1 MTSSA
6 SGFRSQGGDESREE
20 LGRGVCRDEG
30 NCHGVRSRAFLGV
43 WPVDGEEGCPIPNS
57 QRTFSP
63 SLAFSPRGP
72 QRLLVLTDS
81 LGPTSQGH
89 RSAALWSCAHLLLW
103 LGFLLGFCPST
114 CPRLPAAGTGRG
126 WTRIPSQ
133 ATQYGRHNCRGVI

>member
-63 SLAFSPRGP
+63 SLAFSPR
-72 QRLLVLTDS
+72 
-81 LGPTSQGH
+81 
-89 RSAALWSCAHLLLW
+89 LLW
-103 LGFLLGFCPST
+103 KSPPESPDGGKVFPLLEVSGSP
-114 CPRLPAAGTGRG
+114 GHGRG
-126 WTRIPSQ
+126 WREAALT
-133 ATQYGRHNCRGVI
+133 